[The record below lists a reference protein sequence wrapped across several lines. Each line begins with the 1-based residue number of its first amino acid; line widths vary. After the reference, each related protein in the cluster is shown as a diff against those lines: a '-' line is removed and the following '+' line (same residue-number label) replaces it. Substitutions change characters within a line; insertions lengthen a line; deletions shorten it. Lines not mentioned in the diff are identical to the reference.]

1 MKLKKMNLCRFGLL
15 LGGLVLLF
23 SCRSLWAQLPA
34 PALIGYWHN
43 WQSARSGDISLDS
56 IDARYNVII
65 IAFAMPA
72 DTNMT
77 MQFKPFGMNSKA
89 FVHTMQHLQKQ
100 GKRILLSIGGA
111 TCRIDITD
119 ETKKEQFVTSLLQIL
134 QCYPFDGVDIDVEH
148 GASIVNTGGTIAV
161 PVNPAQKLL
170 IAAIV
175 EVMQG
180 YHAHYGKKMLLTM
193 TPETAYVQGGQS
205 KFGQIWGAY
214 LPLLN
219 ALRDSLDMVQVQLY
233 NSGSMYDINRIER
246 FQGTSEFVVA
256 MTEALIQG
264 MTTKGGFFKGLP
276 ACKIAIGVPACR
288 SAAGG
293 GYVDTATL
301 AACLRY
307 LLGRDVQV
315 GNYRLKQASGYPD
328 LGGLML
334 WSLNWEA
341 NRSCDGYY
349 QMAEMFERLYNKEAA
364 QMAEVKTPQAKESN
378 TLKQPAVQ
386 SSSIKTHTVTSKN
399 LRSKKSIRRKRKWR

>member
-1 MKLKKMNLCRFGLL
+1 MKFKKMNLCRFWLR
-15 LGGLVLLF
+15 LGGLGLLF
-23 SCRSLWAQLPA
+23 SCCSLWAQLPA

-43 WQSARSGDISLDS
+43 WQSARSGDIPLDN

-72 DTNMT
+72 DTHMT
-77 MQFKPFGMNSKA
+77 IQFTPFGMNSKD

-119 ETKKEQFVTSLLQIL
+119 EAKKEQFVTSLLQIL
-134 QCYPFDGVDIDVEH
+134 QRYPFDGVDIDVEH
-148 GASIVNTGGTIAV
+148 GASIVNTGGTITA
-161 PVNPAQKLL
+161 PANPAQKLL
-170 IAAIV
+170 IAAIG

-180 YHAHYGKKMLLTM
+180 YRAHYGKKMLLTM
-193 TPETAYVQGGQS
+193 APETAYVQGGQS
-205 KFGQIWGAY
+205 KFSQIWGAY

-264 MTTKGGFFKGLP
+264 MSTKGGFFKGLP
-276 ACKIAIGVPACR
+276 ACKVAIGLPACR

-301 AACLRY
+301 AACLHY
-307 LLGRDVQV
+307 LLGRGVQV

-334 WSLNWEA
+334 WSLNWDA
-341 NRSCDGYY
+341 NRNCDGYY
-349 QMAEMFERLYNKEAA
+349 QMAEMFERLYNKEMA
-364 QMAEVKTPQAKESN
+364 QMAEVKAPQATESD
-378 TLKQPAVQ
+378 TLKQSAVQ
-386 SSSIKTHTVTSKN
+386 SQTVTNKN
-399 LRSKKSIRRKRKWR
+399 LRSKKPNRAKRKWR